1 MAQAPMTL
9 PADLAAE
16 QERLMREQLAAQL
29 EVQRV
34 DRWRQFA
41 GKDSML
47 FEPLAG
53 GMTDEA
59 NARIGNANIDMAKLQ
74 QKAQAIQD
82 QGMKETALAVWQEYG
97 LTAAEMKAGIAAGGF
112 RDPMKFLQE
121 RGRGMQEVAKGS
133 VEAQTGGSK
142 VEQASAEVA
151 FTKARTVTESAQ
163 QANYYANIAKTKAET
178 AKAWIDAQRAAQ
190 PKEGDWI
197 TEKLPNGS
205 TRQVQM
211 GKVPDGA
218 FYAKNPDG
226 TMSMMF
232 DISKTDGANKSA
244 FEAVDGIS
252 QAINKRQAQVSI
264 LTGLAPKFM
273 GREIS
278 DAAVWAAEKRASIG
292 MASADDRDILSYNA
306 SLKALATMDIK
317 SLMGGNTSDAELR
330 AVTEAYGS
338 ITSPSTRRDMLASN
352 TLAAQKVDQKR
363 LEIFNTAIRSG
374 VSPAQAKMAADTATK
389 GEVLVEGL
397 RSLLKTGKT
406 ASIRAQY
413 SAIRNS
419 GLSAESVMAKLG
431 QDANLLRNYQ

>member
-1 MAQAPMTL
+1 MAQAPITL
-9 PADLAAE
+9 PDDLAAE

-53 GMTDEA
+53 GMTDAA
-59 NARIGNANIDMAKLQ
+59 NARIGNANIDMTKLQ

-112 RDPMKFLQE
+112 KDPMKFLQE
-121 RGRGMQEVAKGS
+121 RGKGMQEVAKGS
-133 VEAQTGGSK
+133 VEAQTVGTK
-142 VEQASAEVA
+142 VQQAGADLA
-151 FTKARTVTESAQ
+151 LTKAKTSTEAAQ
-163 QANYYANIAKTKAET
+163 QANYYANVAKTKAET

-211 GKVPDGA
+211 GKVPEGA
-218 FYAKNPDG
+218 FYAKNQDG

-232 DISKTDGANKSA
+232 DISKSDGANKAA
-244 FEAVDGIS
+244 FESVDTIS
-252 QAINKRQAQVSI
+252 QSIKKREPQIST
-264 LTGLAPKFM
+264 LTGLAPKFL

-278 DAAVWAAEKRASIG
+278 DAQLWAAQKRMAIG
-292 MASADDRDILSYNA
+292 MATAEDRDMVSYNDT
-306 SLKALATMDIK
+306 LKAMAIMDIK
-317 SLMGGNTSDAELR
+317 ATLGGNTSNVEL
-330 AVTEAYGS
+330 TSLETAYGS
-338 ITSPSTRRDMLASN
+338 ITSPSGRRDLLATN
-352 TLAAQKVDQKR
+352 MIAAQKTDQKR

-374 VSPAQAKMAADTATK
+374 VSPAQAKLAADTATK
-389 GEVLVEGL
+389 GDTLVEGL
-397 RSLLKTGKT
+397 RMLLKTGKT

>member
-1 MAQAPMTL
+1 
-9 PADLAAE
+9 
-16 QERLMREQLAAQL
+16 
-29 EVQRV
+29 
-34 DRWRQFA
+34 
-41 GKDSML
+41 
-47 FEPLAG
+47 
-53 GMTDEA
+53 
-59 NARIGNANIDMAKLQ
+59 
-74 QKAQAIQD
+74 
-82 QGMKETALAVWQEYG
+82 
-97 LTAAEMKAGIAAGGF
+97 
-112 RDPMKFLQE
+112 
-121 RGRGMQEVAKGS
+121 
-133 VEAQTGGSK
+133 
-142 VEQASAEVA
+142 
-151 FTKARTVTESAQ
+151 
-163 QANYYANIAKTKAET
+163 
-178 AKAWIDAQRAAQ
+178 
-190 PKEGDWI
+190 
-197 TEKLPNGS
+197 
-205 TRQVQM
+205 
-211 GKVPDGA
+211 
-218 FYAKNPDG
+218 
-226 TMSMMF
+226 MSMMF